1 VAAILKHENKN
12 LNYMTQEKTFLV
24 GINRNSFRAGEPAE
38 VIGLK
43 MCQPSEMAEPRLCYE
58 VEFGDGII
66 DYVPL
71 SDNLNFDIISW
82 TQLVNGNVPP
92 VRN

>member
-1 VAAILKHENKN
+1 MTHEKV
-12 LNYMTQEKTFLV
+12 FLV
-24 GINRNSFRAGEPAE
+24 GIHRNSFRAGEPAE
-38 VIGLK
+38 IIGLK

-58 VEFGDGII
+58 VEFGDGVI

-82 TQLVNGNVPP
+82 NNLINGDIPM
-92 VRN
+92 VRK